1 MSDLLTAVFSI
12 LDRILKMALRFSF
25 TAVKGCLPFLGSRD
39 QTYVLSNLFKANSA
53 NRRSC
58 YVKSFNTKTHF
69 KPEGVIFDKDGT
81 LVCFHT
87 MWSGWCEDLVE
98 RVNLETRQDLSKVLF
113 NLLGYDSEKREVRLG
128 IVAELTNPFV
138 RSKVLEML
146 VLQGFS
152 DVRARE
158 VVDRTWKDKQ
168 DVLQIKVLGNLV
180 ELFQRYLSISFCNF
194 ENSLL
199 PHFNSRL
206 KANGMRVAI
215 CTSDSR
221 ESTLEFVERVGIS
234 SLVDMIVCGDDQVSK
249 SKPDPHNVLY
259 ICEKFGISTDKT
271 VMVGDTPADT
281 VMGKAA
287 GVGLNVGVLSGVGE
301 PEDLKDANLL
311 VEDITALVDLLTS
324 DNLPKAG

>member
-1 MSDLLTAVFSI
+1 
-12 LDRILKMALRFSF
+12 MALRFS
-25 TAVKGCLPFLGSRD
+25 TSAVKGCLPFLGSRG
-39 QTYVLSNLFKANSA
+39 QTSVISNLPKKHFV

-58 YVKSFNTKTHF
+58 YVESRKGFNTKTHF

-152 DVRARE
+152 DARARE

-168 DVLQIKVLGNLV
+168 DVLQIKILGNLV
-180 ELFQRYLSISFCNF
+180 ELFQ
-194 ENSLL
+194 
-199 PHFNSRL
+199 RL

-259 ICEKFGISTDKT
+259 ICEKLGISADKT

-287 GVGLNVGVLSGVGE
+287 GVGLNVGVLSGVGQ